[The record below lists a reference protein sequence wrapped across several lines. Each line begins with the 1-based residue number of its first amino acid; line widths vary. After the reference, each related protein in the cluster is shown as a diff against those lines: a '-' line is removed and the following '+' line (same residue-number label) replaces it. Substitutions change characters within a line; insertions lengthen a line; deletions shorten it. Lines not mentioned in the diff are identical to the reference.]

1 MIRLWVT
8 SQTCTRHFAVWCGA
22 CSPDRENEFFIIT
35 SQSRIIFGV
44 YAIIFIIVFLIFFYS
59 SCKFSYIYF
68 HFVNISFICLGL
80 RF

>member
-8 SQTCTRHFAVWCGA
+8 SHTCTRHFAVWCGA

-44 YAIIFIIVFLIFFYS
+44 YAIIFIILDSEKFISSS
-59 SCKFSYIYF
+59 SCPFP
-68 HFVNISFICLGL
+68 
-80 RF
+80 